1 MDAESFSAF
10 AIFMRADWVVK
21 GVMIG
26 LAAASLWSWAII
38 IDKFLRFTNLNREAD
53 AFEDEIDS
61 GASLEDLAN
70 RAGDKPRHAL
80 PRMLQAA
87 VREWR
92 QARTAGPMND
102 TQAALLI
109 QRIDRVLDASISREG
124 GAVEEGL
131 GTLAIVATAS
141 PFVGLFGTVWGI
153 MHAFQAIAAQ
163 ENTNL
168 AVVAPSIAAA
178 SVLGSSTST
187 PTVRSGA
194 EIMKMMSSTSITSTR
209 GVTLISDSV
218 ARRRRDRRPLPPM
231 AIASWAESAMAQR
244 ASVVEGAAPLSRSPR
259 RRVTAADSSSAKFS
273 SRPANLAASVEYLL

>member
-1 MDAESFSAF
+1 MDSDFSAIS
-10 AIFMRADWVVK
+10 IFLRADWVVR
-21 GVMIG
+21 GVLIG

-38 IDKFLRFTNLNREAD
+38 IDKFLRFANLNREAD
-53 AFEDEIDS
+53 AFEDEID
-61 GASLEDLAN
+61 GGTSLEDLA
-70 RAGDKPRHAL
+70 RTAGDKPRHAL

-168 AVVAPSIAAA
+168 AVVAPSIAEALFATAIGLAA
-178 SVLGSSTST
+178 AIPAYIAYNKFTTDAGKFQSRLESFADDLLT
-187 PTVRSGA
+187 A
-194 EIMKMMSSTSITSTR
+194 I
-209 GVTLISDSV
+209 
-218 ARRRRDRRPLPPM
+218 ARR
-231 AIASWAESAMAQR
+231 
-244 ASVVEGAAPLSRSPR
+244 AAGQG
-259 RRVTAADSSSAKFS
+259 
-273 SRPANLAASVEYLL
+273 